1 MSGSKVSRL
10 EALERTQAALV
21 ELGLP
26 ADPCVPLAGDGSNRA
41 YVRVLGAAATRV
53 AMVMAAA
60 EPYRQAEE
68 VGAGAADDRVP
79 FLDIAQ
85 ALSRAGL
92 PVPKIYGHARHA
104 GVILLEDLGDL
115 ALADAWAD
123 GHPPLAA
130 YAEALRQLV
139 RFQTMEA
146 DGSLIFD
153 RRYDLDLWH
162 WEWQHFIEYGV
173 EARYG
178 VRLAAP
184 DAGAIDT
191 LARSMAESIAAMPAV
206 PVHRDFHSRNLLIH
220 AGRIRW
226 IDFQDAL
233 LGPALYDPASLL
245 YDAYVDLS
253 PDDRRR
259 LLDVY
264 VEAASAAGVALP
276 QPLAPAFDLVACHR
290 MAKAVGRFEFFL
302 RVKQLAGYTRHIPG
316 LLARIDAA
324 SSVSGAD
331 ERLRE
336 YVDRLAY
343 YVPEWS
349 SRKKR

>member
-1 MSGSKVSRL
+1 MSGGKVSGS
-10 EALERTQAALV
+10 EALERTRAALV

-41 YVRVLGAAATRV
+41 YVRVIGAAGPRI

-60 EPYRQAEE
+60 EPHRQAEE
-68 VGAGAADDRVP
+68 VGAGVNDDRIP
-79 FLDIAQ
+79 FLDVARS
-85 ALSRAGL
+85 LSRAGL
-92 PVPKIYGHARHA
+92 PVPEIYGHARRS
-104 GVILLEDLGDL
+104 GVILLEDLGDV

-123 GHPPLAA
+123 GRPPLAA
-130 YAEALRQLV
+130 YSEAFSQLV
-139 RFQTMEA
+139 RFQTMAA
-146 DGSLIFD
+146 DDSLIFE

-162 WEWQHFIEYGV
+162 WEWRHFTEYGV

-178 VRLAAP
+178 VRLASP
-184 DAGAIDT
+184 DAEAVDA

-220 AGRIRW
+220 EGRVRW

-264 VEAASAAGVALP
+264 GEAASAAGVALP
-276 QPLAPAFDLVACHR
+276 QPLAPSLDLVACHR
-290 MAKAVGRFEFFL
+290 MAKAAGRFEFFL
-302 RVKQLAGYTRHIPG
+302 RVKQLDGYTRHIPG
-316 LLARIDAA
+316 LLARIDTA

-336 YVDRLAY
+336 YVDRLAC